1 MFKHLLRF
9 RTEIGAV
16 ALIIAGANAS
26 YNLLEGGVCNT
37 ENLKTDNSC
46 EHARDNDA
54 TTDIE
59 TTGLVVGD
67 YWSV

>member
-26 YNLLEGGVCNT
+26 YNLLEDGVCYT
-37 ENLKTDNSC
+37 ENPVANNSC
-46 EHARDNDA
+46 ELARDNDV
-54 TTDIE
+54 TTFI
-59 TTGLVVGD
+59 
-67 YWSV
+67 